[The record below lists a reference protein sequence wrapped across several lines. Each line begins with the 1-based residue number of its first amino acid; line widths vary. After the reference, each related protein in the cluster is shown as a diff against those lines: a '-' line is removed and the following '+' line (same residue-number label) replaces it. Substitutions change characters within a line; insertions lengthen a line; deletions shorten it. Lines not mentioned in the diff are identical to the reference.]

1 MKSEPAEK
9 VEPIVK
15 PEPVIEAE
23 QLLTP
28 KLVMKAEQV
37 LKPES
42 NVEAEQVV
50 KPEAFIE
57 AEPIVNSEPIEK
69 KLVSQPSLAAKA
81 ETASDHIAKP
91 ESVADSAK
99 SNEQFQ
105 ADWNLPG
112 NFLVGNITFLN

>member
-15 PEPVIEAE
+15 PEPVIE
-23 QLLTP
+23 
-28 KLVMKAEQV
+28 AEQV

-69 KLVSQPSLAAKA
+69 KPVSQPSLAAKA

-112 NFLVGNITFLN
+112 NVLVGNITFLN